1 MSESS
6 SVKRLVAFDLDG
18 TLVDSRE
25 AVELAYRIAGV
36 TMPDGAWGKPW
47 QEWLD
52 DPDVHCRKTIIYIN
66 LIQLGK
72 VNVNAEVKKWIT
84 RSNIHPVVLT
94 GASETAAVM
103 LLNQMFQPSE
113 FTVAGTSMSTAAKIA
128 YLQSHTEISTYV
140 DDDDKAVGLIRA
152 ACPNTRVI
160 HYVGQTAEELQSE
173 VQR

>member
-1 MSESS
+1 M
-6 SVKRLVAFDLDG
+6 
-18 TLVDSRE
+18 
-25 AVELAYRIAGV
+25 
-36 TMPDGAWGKPW
+36 
-47 QEWLD
+47 
-52 DPDVHCRKTIIYIN
+52 
-66 LIQLGK
+66 
-72 VNVNAEVKKWIT
+72 NVNAEVKKWIT